1 MLQYF
6 ICGKNCH
13 RGGRGPFF
21 LRAKQGL
28 KNEEKNPPLLPHQYR
43 GRYPT
48 WTSLSK
54 CNIQKY
60 PHCPT
65 ISMDRKSTT
74 VLPHFQDMIRY
85 STTSIPVSPNNPLP
99 YRLFPN
105 YSKNQ
110 AKKKKKRGGYISAC
124 TSTVRCRNLPA
135 ASPPIFH
142 T

>member
-85 STTSIPVSPNNPLP
+85 SHNKHSCLAEQSTTLSAFSE
-99 YRLFPN
+99 LFEEP
-105 YSKNQ
+105 S
-110 AKKKKKRGGYISAC
+110 KKKKKKGRLHIGLYEYGKM
-124 TSTVRCRNLPA
+124 P
-135 ASPPIFH
+135 
-142 T
+142 